1 MSQTTFRQLP
11 RTNQQGIITVTA
23 LWFLMNAGFFMLI
36 PLLSIH
42 FVDGL
47 GWAAAFIGLV
57 LAMRQFTQQGLTM
70 FGGALSDRFGAKSLI
85 MLGVFIR
92 SISFVMIGFSTTQ
105 TGLFLATFLAAL
117 GGALFD
123 APGKAILATLIPEAM
138 ISDVYAKVG
147 ILQNAARMI
156 GPVIGTMLIA
166 FSFSVVGLT
175 AAGFFFVAFIV
186 AAIWLPNTAVSTGT
200 QSVAKG
206 LRVAFQDRAFIT
218 YTILMMGF
226 WFMWV
231 QISIALPLKA
241 KYLTDSTSSV
251 GLLLLINGIIAIAL
265 QVPALKLAQRYL
277 LPLPMIILG
286 VISMAFGLGSVAL
299 VQTMGQ
305 LYISIFFFALG
316 TVWVTPNAQT
326 IAATMANPK
335 ARGAY
340 FGVNSLALAI
350 GGGIG
355 QISGGSMVD
364 LAIVWQMPALPWLVS
379 ATVGTAAAL
388 GLFTFYKQNR
398 QIVTPPALLATG
410 GD

>member
-1 MSQTTFRQLP
+1 MQKITFRQLP
-11 RTNQQGIITVTA
+11 KTNQRGILTVTT

-42 FVDGL
+42 FVDDL

-57 LAMRQFTQQGLTM
+57 LAVRQFTQQGLTM
-70 FGGALSDRFGAKSLI
+70 FGGALSDRFGAKGLI
-85 MLGVFIR
+85 MIGVFIR
-92 SISFVMIGFSTTQ
+92 SISFVMIGFATTQ
-105 TGLFLATFLAAL
+105 PLLLAAGFLAAL
-117 GGALFD
+117 GGAFFD
-123 APGKAILATLIPEAM
+123 APGKAVLAALTPEEM
-138 ISDVYAKVG
+138 ISDIYAKVG

-166 FSFSVVGLT
+166 FSFSFVGIT
-175 AAGFFFVAFIV
+175 AAGFFFIAFIV
-186 AAIWLPNTAVSTGT
+186 AGIGLPHVDVSTGN
-200 QSVAKG
+200 QSVSKG
-206 LRVAFQDRAFIT
+206 LKIAFKDRAFVT
-218 YTILMMGF
+218 YTVLMMGF

-241 KYLTDSTSSV
+241 QHLTDSTNSV
-251 GLLLLINGIIAIAL
+251 GLLLLINGIIAITL

-277 LPLPMIILG
+277 MPLPMLILG
-286 VISMAFGLGSVAL
+286 VMSMAFGLGSVAL
-299 VQTMGQ
+299 VQNMYQ
-305 LYISIFFFALG
+305 LYFCIFFFALG
-316 TVWVTPNAQT
+316 TVLVTPNAQT

-355 QISGGSMVD
+355 QIAGGSMVD
-364 LAIVWQMPALPWLVS
+364 LAVIWQMPALPWLVS
-379 ATVGTAAAL
+379 AIVGTSAAL
-388 GLFTFYKQNR
+388 GLVYFYRGNR
-398 QIVTPPALLATG
+398 RIVTPSALLATS